1 MFCNKIA
8 KEFITK
14 ASNQYSISNL
24 NVVSLQITFKL
35 LYNIIKICFEN
46 MKNKKMFLEFVSKK
60 YTDQIKK
67 SDNKKYNF
75 LNLIIIDF
83 YLQNLK
89 SD

>member
-1 MFCNKIA
+1 MFCNRIA

-46 MKNKKMFLEFVSKK
+46 MKNKNMFLEFVSKK
-60 YTDQIKK
+60 YIDQIKK
-67 SDNKKYNF
+67 SDKKKYNF